1 MIYVIGGT
9 HECRQICEMLK
20 HHNLPFI
27 LSVATKLGEETYGH
41 YADRLIVKRLDAV
54 SMEALIRQEKIN
66 WMIDASHPHAAIVSQ
81 QAIEATEKTGIAY
94 TRFVRKTQMDDVS
107 YGIFFENDEE
117 ALSYLSR
124 QQGQVMVTGSKAL
137 KEAIKIIGISRIVAR
152 VVPSTESLHH
162 CEVLGLKTNQIIALL
177 GPFSIEMNRLLL
189 KTYHIS
195 YLMFKEGGE
204 GSGYIEKL
212 KACALENVKAI
223 VVKVPHIKYRE
234 VTESYETLLEKIKNY
249 YDRHVADHN
258 SCNN

>member
-1 MIYVIGGT
+1 VIYVIGGT

-27 LSVATKLGEETYGH
+27 LSVATKLGEDTYGH
-41 YADRLIVKRLDAV
+41 YTDRLVVKRLDAL
-54 SMEALIRQEKIN
+54 SMEALIRSERID
-66 WMIDASHPHAAIVSQ
+66 WIIDASHPHAARVSQ
-81 QAIEATEKTGIAY
+81 EAIAAADTTGIAY
-94 TRFVRKTQMDDVS
+94 TRFVRKTQKDDAS
-107 YGIFFENDEE
+107 YGMFFENEEE

-124 QQGQVMVTGSKAL
+124 QQGQVMVTGSKILEA
-137 KEAIKIIGISRIVAR
+137 AIKVVGRSRIVAR

-162 CEVLGLKTNQIIALL
+162 CEHLGLKTNQIIAML
-177 GPFSIEMNRLLL
+177 GPFSIEHNRLLI
-189 KTYHIS
+189 KTYHVS

-249 YDRHVADHN
+249 YDRHVAHHN
-258 SCNN
+258 SSNN

>member
-27 LSVATKLGEETYGH
+27 LSVATKLGEDTYGH

-54 SMEALIRQEKIN
+54 SMKALIRSERID
-66 WMIDASHPHAAIVSQ
+66 WIIDASHPHALLVSQ
-81 QAIEATEKTGIAY
+81 EAIAAAETTGITY
-94 TRFVRKTQMDDVS
+94 TRLVRETQLDDVS
-107 YGIFFENDEE
+107 YGMFFENDEE

-137 KEAIKIIGISRIVAR
+137 KEAIKVIGISRIVAR
-152 VVPSTESLHH
+152 VVPSTESLYH
-162 CEVLGLKTNQIIALL
+162 CEHLGLKTNQIIAML

-189 KTYHIS
+189 KTYHIT
-195 YLMFKEGGE
+195 YMMFKEGGE

-212 KACALENVKAI
+212 RACALEDVKAI
-223 VVKVPHIKYRE
+223 VVKVPHIEYRE

-249 YDRHVADHN
+249 YDRHVAHHN